1 MKTRFSKKNIV
12 PVGLL
17 FLLFSLLFLAWRNH
31 IVNYTDPEGHL
42 LQGYHADSSK
52 PFDGSLRVVS
62 WNLHFGE
69 KLDDVVATLENA
81 SELQDT
87 DLLLLQEINAEGVER
102 IAGRLR
108 YNYIYHPTVFSRKR
122 QSEYG
127 IAILSKWPL
136 YDPEKI
142 MLPNWLP
149 GWVEN
154 RFAVKAVTKING
166 KDVTVYNTHFDLM
179 WMEPQGEFLA
189 KEVARRKTFSILG
202 GDFNTWR
209 PGSVSF
215 LEDKLKDAGLERLT
229 EGIGYTFESNSLKFT
244 LDHIFSLEGL
254 DYTAGVYRQTD
265 ASDHYPGWVD
275 INLQEE

>member
-1 MKTRFSKKNIV
+1 MKTRFSKKNVV

-42 LQGYHADSSK
+42 IQGYHADSSK
-52 PFDGSLRVVS
+52 SFDGSLRVVS

-81 SELQDT
+81 SELQDA

-108 YNYIYHPTVFSRKR
+108 YNYTFYPTVFSRKR
-122 QSEYG
+122 QSDFG

-136 YDPEKI
+136 HNPELI

-149 GWVEN
+149 GWIEN
-154 RFAVKAVTKING
+154 RFAVKAVTSM
-166 KDVTVYNTHFDLM
+166 KDRDITVYNTHLDLV
-179 WMEPQGEFLA
+179 WMEPQGKFLA
-189 KEVARRKTFSILG
+189 EAMTKQVGPVILG

-209 PGSVSF
+209 PGSISY
-215 LEDKLKDAGLERLT
+215 LENKLKDAGLERMT
-229 EGIGYTFESNSLKFT
+229 EGTGSTFEFNSLKFT
-244 LDHIFSLEGL
+244 LDHIFSMEGL
-254 DYTAGVYRQTD
+254 NSSAETYRQTN
-265 ASDHYPGWVD
+265 ASDHFPVWVE
-275 INLQEE
+275 IELEEE